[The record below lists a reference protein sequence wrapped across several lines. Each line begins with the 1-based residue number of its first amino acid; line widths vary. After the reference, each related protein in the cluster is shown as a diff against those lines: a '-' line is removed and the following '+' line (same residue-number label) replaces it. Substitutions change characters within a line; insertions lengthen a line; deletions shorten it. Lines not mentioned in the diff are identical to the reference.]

1 MGEQDAAV
9 RAGHISFE
17 QAEGIA
23 GRSGKARTTGPRTVE
38 VLGYF
43 GAVALAV
50 ATIVFA
56 VDTAFGDGGAEQ
68 LIFGRFDNVP
78 AGLIAMVGAAILLV
92 FGIRFTGGSAGAVR
106 RSGSFTLLAAYL
118 LASVSFGFLLYDLD
132 LGDFTP
138 LARLLPVAAVAIFI
152 WLRSPSVPTQLA
164 LFSTAV
170 SAVNAILVLIQVVD
184 PIEPNEMIMTAAL
197 GGTPDTGGWIALTV
211 ATALGVFWILLGGTG
226 RLRTRNAAFVLGA
239 SYAFANSI
247 QLFATDDGWTV
258 LSVVLA
264 AGFAWGAANWGS
276 SVLGAFATVSVIA
289 LVAQFIAILV
299 DSPTPTTFVVAYGVP
314 GALALIGAWWF
325 TRSAPKPMAPAAVM
339 APVAA
344 AAAVAAVSTAAVMA
358 STASKPAPKKA
369 PAKKATTAK
378 KTTTAKKAT
387 SAKKTSTAK
396 KSTTAKKP
404 VKKAATTKKPA
415 AKKKPT
421 R

>member
-1 MGEQDAAV
+1 MAEQDAAV

-23 GRSGKARTTGPRTVE
+23 GRSGKARAAGPRTVE

-50 ATIVFA
+50 ATIVLA

-68 LIFGRFDNVP
+68 LLFGNFDNVP

-92 FGIRFTGGSAGAVR
+92 FGIRFIGSSAGAVR
-106 RSGSFTLLAAYL
+106 RSGSFTLLAAFG
-118 LASVSFGFLLYDLD
+118 LASVSIGFLLYDLD

-164 LFSTAV
+164 LFATAV
-170 SAVNAILVLIQVVD
+170 EAVRAILVLGQVED
-184 PIEPNEMIMTAAL
+184 PIEPSTMILSTAL
-197 GGTPDTGGWIALTV
+197 GNTPNTGGWITLAV
-211 ATALGVFWILLGGTG
+211 ATALGVFWIWLGATG

-239 SYAFANSI
+239 FYAWINSI
-247 QLFATDDGWTV
+247 QLFGTADGWVV
-258 LSVVLA
+258 LSVIIA
-264 AGFAWGAANWGS
+264 AGFAWGAAGWGS

-289 LVAQFIAILV
+289 LIAQFIAIWV
-299 DSPTPTTFVVAYGVP
+299 DTPTPMTFVVAYGVP
-314 GALALIGAWWF
+314 GALALAGAWWF
-325 TRSAPKPMAPAAVM
+325 SRTAPKPMAPAAAV
-339 APVAA
+339 ATTAALAAVAA
-344 AAAVAAVSTAAVMA
+344 ASTAAAVASATR
-358 STASKPAPKKA
+358 KPAPKKA
-369 PAKKATTAK
+369 PAKKATTTK

-387 SAKKTSTAK
+387 TAKKTS
-396 KSTTAKKP
+396 TAKKP

-415 AKKKPT
+415 AKKKTT